1 MKKISTTEDVVNSS
15 NFFKDYCMKKDQ
27 VMKYKWIESEKRG
40 ADIGLERAWLQWE
53 SRHYQTWKDN
63 VNSGYA

>member
-1 MKKISTTEDVVNSS
+1 MKHTSISEDIVSCS
-15 NFFKDYCMKKDQ
+15 NFFREYCMKKDQ
-27 VMKYKWIESEKRG
+27 VMKYKWIESEKQG

-53 SRHYQTWKDN
+53 SRYYQTWKSH